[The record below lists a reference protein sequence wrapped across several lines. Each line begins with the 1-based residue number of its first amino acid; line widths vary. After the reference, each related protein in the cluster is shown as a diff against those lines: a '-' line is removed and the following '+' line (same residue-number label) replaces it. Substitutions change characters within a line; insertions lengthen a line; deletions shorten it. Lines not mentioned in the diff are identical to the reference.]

1 MKKYELYLREEASWD
16 TDNERLLLDSEAVHE
31 FAKQQ
36 LQIQSWD
43 REKFVIVAL
52 NCKNKVIGY
61 NIAAVG
67 NVNNVMV
74 DPREVL
80 KFLLLA
86 NAAFAIVI
94 HNHPS
99 GEVTPSKDDIDTT
112 ARLKAALNLVNI
124 GLVDH
129 VIFGDYGYFSMGS
142 AGMLN

>member
-1 MKKYELYLREEASWD
+1 MKKYELYLREESSWD
-16 TDNERLLLDSEAVHE
+16 TDNERLISNPEAVNE
-31 FAKQQ
+31 FARQQ
-36 LQIQSWD
+36 LQIQNWD
-43 REKFVIVAL
+43 REKFVVVAL
-52 NCKNKVIGY
+52 NCKKKVIGY

-86 NAAFAIVI
+86 NAASAIVI

-99 GEVTPSKDDIDTT
+99 GEMMPSKEDIDTT
-112 ARLKAALNLVNI
+112 TRLNAALNLVNI
-124 GLVDH
+124 GLLDH
-129 VIFGDYGYFSMGS
+129 VIFGNYGYFSMGK